1 VKSIPAKVMLGAVL
15 ASGLVFPAWA
25 ADEHKKHPGY
35 VDGSVLLSL
44 ADDDT
49 GSVEVTLH
57 GPLLE
62 ALMSFDPELKELA
75 GELKSIHAVVLDL
88 DEDEADRWKKGRDLL
103 LRTEKDLVSRGWMR
117 ITKIQDEGANISVL
131 VLSDDETIGGLVVLV
146 SGEDGELVFA
156 NIAGNIDLAAIS
168 KLGEKLDI
176 PGLEDLDDE

>member
-1 VKSIPAKVMLGAVL
+1 LHTRVLLVL
-15 ASGLVFPAWA
+15 ALISGFAFPAWS
-25 ADEHKKHPGY
+25 ADEHEKHPGY

-44 ADDDT
+44 AGEDT

-57 GPLLE
+57 GPLLK

-75 GELKSIHAVVLDL
+75 GELESIHAVVLDM
-88 DEDEADRWKKGRDLL
+88 DEDDTGRWKKGRELL
-103 LRTEKDLVSRGWMR
+103 LRTEKDLLSRGWDR
-117 ITKIQDEGANISVL
+117 ITKIQDEGANVSVM
-131 VLSDDETIGGLVVLV
+131 VLSDEETIGGLVVLV

-176 PGLEDLDDE
+176 PGLDDLEDE